1 MSQLPDLIAVAL
13 RPIMII
19 GVAAVI
25 YKIGRLLLPSKKT
38 AAISFF
44 LTAALFVI
52 DLISIRIPALRLL
65 STFSTM
71 VGFVMLAFIF
81 RKKFR
86 PQD

>member
-25 YKIGRLLLPSKKT
+25 YKIGKLLLPSKKS
-38 AAISFF
+38 AVISFL
-44 LTAALFVI
+44 LTATFFVI
-52 DLISIRIPALRLL
+52 DLISIRIPDLRLL
-65 STFSTM
+65 SAFSTL
-71 VGFVMLAFIF
+71 VGFGMLAFIF

-86 PQD
+86 LQD